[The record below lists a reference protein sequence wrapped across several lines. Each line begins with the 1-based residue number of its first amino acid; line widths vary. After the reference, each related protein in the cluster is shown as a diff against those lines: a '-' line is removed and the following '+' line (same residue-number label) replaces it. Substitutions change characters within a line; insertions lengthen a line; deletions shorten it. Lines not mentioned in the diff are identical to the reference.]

1 VGWRKEEDA
10 VRSGVICGYE
20 AADILIVSYKEGVE
34 DGI

>member
-10 VRSGVICGYE
+10 VRSG
-20 AADILIVSYKEGVE
+20 ADILIVSYKEGIE